1 MYMVDSDNQ
10 KENSFG
16 YENQDGTVESVVYD
30 KYNKMVVLGVE
41 GGDIAGNVW
50 YYPKDI
56 PNLIK
61 ALEHM
66 QKYLVDEGI
75 IE

>member
-1 MYMVDSDNQ
+1 
-10 KENSFG
+10 
-16 YENQDGTVESVVYD
+16 
-30 KYNKMVVLGVE
+30 MVVLGVE
-41 GGDIAGNVW
+41 GCDAEDVW
-50 YYPKDI
+50 YYPKDV

>member
-1 MYMVDSDNQ
+1 MYMVDNTEQ

-16 YENQDGTVESVVYD
+16 YTNKNGDIEYVKYD
-30 KYNKMVVLGVE
+30 KSNEMVIVE
-41 GGDIAGNVW
+41 LDGEDVCIHPEDIR
-50 YYPKDI
+50 K
-56 PNLIK
+56 LIS

-75 IE
+75 IK

>member
-1 MYMVDSDNQ
+1 MYMVDDTEQ

-16 YENQDGTVESVVYD
+16 YTDKDGTIEYVKYD
-30 KYNKMVVLGVE
+30 PNNKMVILGVE
-41 GGDIAGNVW
+41 HCGDSDIW
-50 YYPKDI
+50 YYPEDVHK
-56 PNLIK
+56 LIK

-75 IE
+75 V

>member
-1 MYMVDSDNQ
+1 MYMVDDTEQ

-16 YENQDGTVESVVYD
+16 YTDKDGTIEYVKYD
-30 KYNKMVVLGVE
+30 LNNKMVILGVE
-41 GGDIAGNVW
+41 HCVASDIW
-50 YYPKDI
+50 YYPEDVHK
-56 PNLIK
+56 LIK

-75 IE
+75 V

>member
-1 MYMVDSDNQ
+1 MYMVDDEEYKDNC
-10 KENSFG
+10 FG
-16 YENQDGTVESVVYD
+16 YTSKDGTIEYVKYD
-30 KYNKMVVLGVE
+30 SPNKIVVLGAE
-41 GGDIAGNVW
+41 HCGDHDVW
-50 YYPKDI
+50 YSPEDV

-75 IE
+75 IK

>member
-1 MYMVDSDNQ
+1 MYMVDDTEQ

-16 YENQDGTVESVVYD
+16 YTNKDGDIEYVKYD
-30 KYNKMVVLGVE
+30 KANEMVIIGVDIE
-41 GGDIAGNVW
+41 RDGDVW
-50 YYPKDI
+50 YYPEDI
-56 PNLIK
+56 RKLIS

-75 IE
+75 V